1 MNFSGHFLPDLSP
14 PVKSGFRVVVFVER
28 GSPQPWRVGSRP
40 NAQPAIPPKPFAP
53 AILSRMRLGVL
64 KHLGIAQA
72 PACPPGCAFSSSILR
87 RPSRSARSSI
97 RGQAR
102 AC

>member
-14 PVKSGFRVVVFVER
+14 TVKSGFRVVVFVER

-53 AILSRMRLGVL
+53 AIWSRCVW
-64 KHLGIAQA
+64 
-72 PACPPGCAFSSSILR
+72 AFSNTSASR
-87 RPSRSARSSI
+87 RRRHVHQGAHFH
-97 RGQAR
+97 R
-102 AC
+102 AS